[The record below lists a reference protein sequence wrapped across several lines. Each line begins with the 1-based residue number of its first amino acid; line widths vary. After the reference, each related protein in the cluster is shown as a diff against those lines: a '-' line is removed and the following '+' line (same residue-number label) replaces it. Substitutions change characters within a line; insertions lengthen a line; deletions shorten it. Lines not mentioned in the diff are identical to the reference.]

1 MSYAFSDFP
10 VDGNGFTAALDAF
23 ARVSLPASLALAWF
37 GEDGRLKDAS
47 EHFLSLFGTQREEA
61 LGKPFGEFV
70 LAGES
75 GKADFT
81 AIWTAAAEG
90 RHGSATIRGRRRD
103 GGLVLL
109 YGDYRLDERRSL
121 DDRYLIL
128 AGFDVTAES
137 DAAAQSRNEI
147 AALRRTMMVAEFD
160 LDGRILTAN
169 ENFLAAFGYELSDLV
184 GRYHAVF
191 VSAAYAGT
199 DEYREFWSGLR
210 HGRSQTSQLRRF
222 GKDGRELWID
232 AFYSPIPDA
241 GGLPAKIVKYALD
254 RTLERRVEQRRQDEV
269 RYLADRD
276 ALTGL
281 YNRAAFSRHLQ
292 ELALGRAGGR
302 DGAHA
307 ALIVDL
313 DGFRTINDAYGHQA
327 GDALLWVVGQRIR
340 SVVRDQDF
348 LARLGGDQFALV
360 VPLSPGDDD
369 LPEQLA
375 DRLLHEVAQPIDVQ
389 EERLSV
395 GASIGVALLARGD
408 GPEPAAEDWL
418 AHVDSALAEAKRSGR
433 GTYRLFDQALH
444 VRIQRRQLI
453 ERELDGAIRQG
464 DIILHYQPIVRL
476 SDERIVAFEALARW
490 SHPSLG
496 AVSPDEFVAVA
507 EKTGQIHTMGMALM
521 TQALQF
527 AASLPADIGVA
538 VNLSPMQLRRDGLA
552 ARVADLARLHGVDP
566 RRIEIE
572 ITETAALG
580 KAPAILANLR
590 ALKEAGFRLSLDDF
604 GTGYSSLSHLLLLSF
619 DRIKIDRSFA
629 GRFLESTECACI
641 VDAVLG
647 LARALGV
654 CVIAEGI
661 ETADSAARLRE
672 MGCAYAQGY
681 YYGRPIA
688 PAEVDRTALCGA
700 PAHSPAVRP

>member
-10 VDGNGFTAALDAF
+10 VDGNGLAAALDAF
-23 ARVSLPASLALAWF
+23 ASASLPETLALARF
-37 GEDGRLKDAS
+37 DADGRLEEAS
-47 EHFLSLFGTQREEA
+47 DHFLSLFGYQREDA
-61 LGKPFGEFV
+61 LDKPFADFV
-70 LAGES
+70 MTGES
-75 GKADFT
+75 GNADFA
-81 AIWTAAAEG
+81 AIWAAAAEDEDASG
-90 RHGSATIRGRRRD
+90 TIRGRRRD
-103 GGLVLL
+103 GGLILL
-109 YGDYRLDERRSL
+109 RGDYRLCEPHPSGGQ
-121 DDRYLIL
+121 YLIL

-169 ENFLAAFGYELSDLV
+169 ENFLAAFGYELSELV
-184 GRYHAVF
+184 GRYHAMF

-199 DEYREFWSGLR
+199 DEYRQFWSALR
-210 HGRSQTSQLRRF
+210 HGRCQTSQLRRF

-241 GGLPAKIVKYALD
+241 AGLPAKIVKYALD

-292 ELALGRAGGR
+292 ELALGRVGGR

-348 LARLGGDQFALV
+348 IARLGGDQFAVV

-375 DRLLHEVAQPIDVQ
+375 ERLLREVAQPIDVQ

-395 GASIGVALLARGD
+395 GASIGVALFAGGD

-444 VRIQRRQLI
+444 ARIQRRQLI

-476 SDERIVAFEALARW
+476 SDEHVVAFEALARW

-496 AVSPDEFVAVA
+496 AVSPDEFVTVA
-507 EKTGQIHTMGMALM
+507 EKTGQIHAMGIALM

-580 KAPAILANLR
+580 KAPAVLANLR
-590 ALKEAGFRLSLDDF
+590 ALKAAGFRLSLDDF

-661 ETADSAARLRE
+661 ETADGAARLRE

-688 PAEVDRTALCGA
+688 PAEVDRTTLGGA
-700 PAHSPAVRP
+700 HISA